1 MPPQVSATYTE
12 NMVGWASAA
21 GWFPGHMAKATRQV
35 AERLA
40 KVDFVI
46 EVRDARVPLSSAAAH
61 LEQLL
66 RDTGRADRKLIAVN
80 KADLVTPEHGK
91 AIASRLGSRARLIST
106 RSGVGVLDLLED
118 ALRAITGRSP
128 RLAPL
133 PRAAASASDSG
144 ASSHGS
150 GRAARLSG
158 GSPPRFSGGGGALP
172 LILMVVGAPN
182 TGKSSLINA
191 LRRAHAEKGGARDRR
206 RRSRRPARTGP
217 TPGVTRSLSGFQV
230 LPYPTPLP
238 PHAAQPQRRAARRSA
253 VSAAPTPY
261 PPGCGLVPPLV
272 SRPAASGV
280 LGPRRLAAR
289 HSGRSAAAPRGER
302 RRRWRSLEDTARGRP
317 PPSSESPLEEASESA
332 HASHFPSPRLAPPL
346 APRGGL
352 ADGTEARRVG
362 PARRSRGRRGA
373 REFLALPARC
383 LTIRLA
389 APVAEGRS
397 TGRRRGAATRRGIAP
412 SSSGVR
418 VRTTLLQ
425 APLRATDLSLLSDE
439 ESRRVCEALG
449 ADLLAAV
456 AEVVAARIGCRPA
469 ACAHPTLICDRYM
482 YM

>member
-1 MPPQVSATYTE
+1 
-12 NMVGWASAA
+12 
-21 GWFPGHMAKATRQV
+21 MAKATRQV

-230 LPYPTPLP
+230 SWDPAVWLLDTP
-238 PHAAQPQRRAARRSA
+238 
-253 VSAAPTPY
+253 
-261 PPGCGLVPPLV
+261 
-272 SRPAASGV
+272 GV
-280 LGPRRLAAR
+280 LQ
-289 HSGRSAAAPRGER
+289 
-302 RRRWRSLEDTARGRP
+302 
-317 PPSSESPLEEASESA
+317 
-332 HASHFPSPRLAPPL
+332 PRLE
-346 APRGGL
+346 

-397 TGRRRGAATRRGIAP
+397 TGRRRGAAAGDRPVAAVRRGEPSRLRGTRGRLARRCRRGFGQPAARRARHAHRLRASAPAPTGGGTRPPPARAAGWIIAAARPQTIATVSVASP
-412 SSSGVR
+412 SCTYFS
-418 VRTTLLQ
+418 LLGC
-425 APLRATDLSLLSDE
+425 APLYS
-439 ESRRVCEALG
+439 
-449 ADLLAAV
+449 
-456 AEVVAARIGCRPA
+456 
-469 ACAHPTLICDRYM
+469 
-482 YM
+482 

>member
-1 MPPQVSATYTE
+1 
-12 NMVGWASAA
+12 MVGWASAA

-238 PHAAQPQRRAARRSA
+238 HPTPLSL
-253 VSAAPTPY
+253 SAALPDAVRSPLHPPPTRR
-261 PPGCGLVPPLV
+261 GVALWRHS
-272 SRPAASGV
+272 SR
-280 LGPRRLAAR
+280 GPRRQVSWDPAVWL
-289 HSGRSAAAPRGER
+289 
-302 RRRWRSLEDTARGRP
+302 LDTPGV
-317 PPSSESPLEEASESA
+317 LQ
-332 HASHFPSPRLAPPL
+332 PRLEV
-346 APRGGL
+346 RGGE
-352 ADGTEARRVG
+352 DGV
-362 PARRSRGRRGA
+362 
-373 REFLALPARC
+373 
-383 LTIRLA
+383 
-389 APVAEGRS
+389 
-397 TGRRRGAATRRGIAP
+397 
-412 SSSGVR
+412 
-418 VRTTLLQ
+418 
-425 APLRATDLSLLSDE
+425 
-439 ESRRVCEALG
+439 
-449 ADLLAAV
+449 
-456 AEVVAARIGCRPA
+456 
-469 ACAHPTLICDRYM
+469 H
-482 YM
+482 